1 MPLGSGGSEPFLPAE
16 DAVNPPGPRVSP
28 PGTVPGDET
37 VTVLQIADFTRIR
50 SGIPVALSIGSHDKE
65 RAITATG
72 CNEEGLAMT
81 RTGWTLITAT
91 GVCVALLSGALGTSA
106 VAPPR
111 SVQPTKSAVAAT
123 PWGPHIADVDAA
135 LRARDLAGA
144 SAASTEA
151 YRAALASRRW
161 EGLVEA
167 ADAYRRIADAAGAP
181 HVGVPRAREL
191 YLAALFRARD
201 AGSVEGVVR
210 VAQAFDSLGD
220 RDAADQAI
228 RTAQRMR

>member
-1 MPLGSGGSEPFLPAE
+1 MAFRLRHLSAGDDNESGDHRDGLY
-16 DAVNPPGPRVSP
+16 G
-28 PGTVPGDET
+28 
-37 VTVLQIADFTRIR
+37 
-50 SGIPVALSIGSHDKE
+50 
-65 RAITATG
+65 
-72 CNEEGLAMT
+72 EGLAMT
-81 RTGWTLITAT
+81 KTGWALITAT
-91 GVCVALLSGALGTSA
+91 CVGVGLLTGVLGTSA

-111 SVQPTKSAVAAT
+111 SVPPTASAVAAT
-123 PWGPHIADVDAA
+123 PWAPHIAAVDAA
-135 LRARDLAGA
+135 LRAGDVAA
-144 SAASTEA
+144 AATASTEA

-167 ADAYRRIADAAGAP
+167 ADAYLRVADAAGAP
-181 HVGVPRAREL
+181 QAGAPRAREL

-220 RDAADQAI
+220 REAADHAI

>member
-1 MPLGSGGSEPFLPAE
+1 M
-16 DAVNPPGPRVSP
+16 VNPPEPSVSP
-28 PGTVPGDET
+28 PGTLPGVET
-37 VTVLQIADFTRIR
+37 VTVVQAADFTTIR
-50 SGIPVALSIGSHDKE
+50 RGIPVAITLASDDNG
-65 RAITATG
+65 RAITAAASHR
-72 CNEEGLAMT
+72 EGLVMT
-81 RTGWTLITAT
+81 KTSWTLITAT
-91 GVCVALLSGALGTSA
+91 GVCVALLSGVLGTSA

-111 SVQPTKSAVAAT
+111 SVQPTASAVAAT
-123 PWGPHIADVDAA
+123 PWAPHIADVDAA
-135 LRARDLAGA
+135 LRAHDLAVA

-167 ADAYRRIADAAGAP
+167 ADAYRRVADAAGAP
-181 HVGVPRAREL
+181 QAGVPRAREL